1 MFDTTRAFGSFAVPD
16 TEVAR
21 AFYAGTLGLD
31 VKDVPG
37 MEEHGLL
44 EIDLGNDRGILVYPK
59 PDHEPAVFT
68 VLNITVDD
76 IDAAVDGLVA
86 RGVTMLRYEGFP
98 HDEKGVV
105 RDGKPHVAWFADPAG
120 NGIALIQE

>member
-16 TEVAR
+16 TETAR
-21 AFYAGTLGLD
+21 TFYRDTLGLD

-37 MEEHGLL
+37 MEGAGLL

-59 PDHEPAVFT
+59 PGHVPAVFT
-68 VLNITVDD
+68 VLNLAVDD
-76 IDAAVDGLVA
+76 IDAAVDGLAA
-86 RGVTMLRYEGFP
+86 RGVTMLRFEAFD

-105 RDGKPHVAWFADPAG
+105 RDGKPFVAWFTDPAG
-120 NGIALIQE
+120 NIIGVMQE

>member
-1 MFDTTRAFGSFAVPD
+1 MFDTTQAFASFAVPD
-16 TEVAR
+16 TETAR
-21 AFYAGTLGLD
+21 TFYGDTLGLD

-59 PDHEPAVFT
+59 PDHVPAVFT
-68 VLNITVDD
+68 VLNIIVDD

-86 RGVTMLRYEGFP
+86 RGVTMLRYEAFT

-105 RDGKPHVAWFADPAG
+105 RDGKPFVAWFADPAG
-120 NGIALIQE
+120 NNIALIQE